1 MNKNEKV
8 LEISKMD
15 RHDNFRDFREEW
27 EACCSKWS
35 VNASIEKW

>member
-8 LEISKMD
+8 VEISKMD
-15 RHDNFRDFREEW
+15 RHDNFREEW